1 MGPSPKIYKMAAA
14 KTSRSHPIPSIQVED
29 QAQIL
34 QFRIVRCSIDVWIDF
49 EHEYRKV
56 RKPNNE
62 QMEVEVRC
70 VFTNMSPSMITP
82 RRLLAFENR
91 TADSRLDDLSSPTS
105 ASARTLGLGFALLS
119 LPHRDAKK
127 AGSERKCKVTSKD
140 RRVKEG
146 GGEEQL

>member
-1 MGPSPKIYKMAAA
+1 M
-14 KTSRSHPIPSIQVED
+14 
-29 QAQIL
+29 
-34 QFRIVRCSIDVWIDF
+34 F
-49 EHEYRKV
+49 EHEHRKI

-70 VFTNMSPSMITP
+70 VFTKMSPSMITP

-127 AGSERKCKVTSKD
+127 TGSERERKVTSKD
-140 RRVKEG
+140 RQVKGEG
-146 GGEEQL
+146 VENSCEGAYSSVASNSARHRRPVRKK

>member
-1 MGPSPKIYKMAAA
+1 M
-14 KTSRSHPIPSIQVED
+14 
-29 QAQIL
+29 
-34 QFRIVRCSIDVWIDF
+34 F
-49 EHEYRKV
+49 EHEHRKI

-62 QMEVEVRC
+62 QTEMEARC
-70 VFTNMSPSMITP
+70 VFTKMSPSMITP

-127 AGSERKCKVTSKD
+127 TGSKKKCKVVSKD
-140 RRVKEG
+140 RWAKGEGVKNSCG
-146 GGEEQL
+146 GTYNSVASNSARHRRPVRKK